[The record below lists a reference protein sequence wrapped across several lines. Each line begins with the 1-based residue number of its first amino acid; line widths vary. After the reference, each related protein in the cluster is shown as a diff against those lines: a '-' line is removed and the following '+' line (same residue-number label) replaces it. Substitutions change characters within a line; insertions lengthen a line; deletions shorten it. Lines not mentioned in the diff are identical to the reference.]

1 MKNIFTT
8 KEEKTYFELPDDYL
22 DLGFSAEEVKSL
34 KKNGVKFGCILQT
47 IKSINL
53 VKDKTL
59 KDYSVYIKIERDE
72 FNRGIFHFED
82 VLFSHKERSKVIE
95 LFNTLVKE
103 CKARDLKPVITKSI
117 RID

>member
-8 KEEKTYFELPDDYL
+8 KEEKTCFELPDDYL

-34 KKNGVKFGCILQT
+34 KKNGAKFGCILQT

-59 KDYSVYIKIERDE
+59 KDYSVYIKIERDAFE
-72 FNRGIFHFED
+72 RFNWRAED
-82 VLFSHKERSKVIE
+82 SLFSHKERSKVVE